1 MEFSLPLPPVIT
13 QSEMGIFFAGHGGHT
28 RPSLSLVP
36 PAPMLR
42 VLIALALTCL
52 LQPAFADERAETQQ
66 QLDATRQDIAEL
78 KKLLGKLQEEKSGVQ
93 LSLIHI

>member
-1 MEFSLPLPPVIT
+1 
-13 QSEMGIFFAGHGGHT
+13 MGIFFAAHGGHT

-52 LQPAFADERAETQQ
+52 LQPAFADERADTQQ

-78 KKLLGKLQEEKSGVQ
+78 KKLLGKLQEEK